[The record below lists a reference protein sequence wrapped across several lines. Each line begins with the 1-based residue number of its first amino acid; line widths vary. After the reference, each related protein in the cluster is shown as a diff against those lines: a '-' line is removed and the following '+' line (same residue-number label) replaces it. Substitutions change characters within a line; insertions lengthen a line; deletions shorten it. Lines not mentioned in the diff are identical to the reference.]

1 MSPELVVIF
10 FRGVEATCLV
20 KPSETRE
27 VGNISPIVA
36 PTPSRK
42 ALPICAPKLL
52 KIGNAALPPLAYCLW
67 WFES

>member
-1 MSPELVVIF
+1 MSPELVVNF
-10 FRGVEATCLV
+10 FRVEATCLV

-27 VGNISPIVA
+27 VENISPIVA

-42 ALPICAPKLL
+42 ALPICALRLL
-52 KIGNAALPPLAYCLW
+52 KIGNAALPPLACCLW